1 VLVVGE
7 VDNVYKLHKF
17 ILEFYHPD
25 RSIEA
30 RRVNLVIA
38 GQAVLRSSLHK
49 PVVPFSHSFTRRTR
63 VGRMHHQGDDGLS

>member
-1 VLVVGE
+1 MRRLCRAFVLVVGE
-7 VDNVYKLHKF
+7 VTNVYKLHKF

-38 GQAVLRSSLHK
+38 GRS
-49 PVVPFSHSFTRRTR
+49 
-63 VGRMHHQGDDGLS
+63 